1 MWLGGSLSLE
11 GLFRYTAQ
19 VHWELREGMTSDWPV
34 NRTWLIGST
43 SSPPL
48 SLNYALCSS
57 GWHFQESNERRLSTE
72 ELMLLNCGAGGLL
85 WVLLSARRL
94 NKSILKGN
102 QPWIFTGR
110 TDTEAEAPIL
120 WPPDVKCWIAGKD
133 PDAGKDWGQEKK
145 WATED
150 KMVKWYHWFNGHEF
164 EQTPEDSE
172 GQGSLA
178 CCSPQGHEELDT
190 T

>member
-1 MWLGGSLSLE
+1 MEEDVAGWEFVPGGPV
-11 GLFRYTAQ
+11 Q
-19 VHWELREGMTSDWPV
+19 VHWGEVREGMTSDWPV
-34 NRTWLIGST
+34 NWTWLIGST

-48 SLNYALCSS
+48 SLKYALCSS
-57 GWHFQESNERRLSTE
+57 GCHFQESNERRLSTE

-110 TDTEAEAPIL
+110 TDIEAEAPI
-120 WPPDVKCWIAGKD
+120 PDVKCWITGKD

-145 WATED
+145 GATED
-150 KMVKWYHWFNGHEF
+150 EMVKWYHWFNGHEF

-172 GQGSLA
+172 GQGSLV
-178 CCSPQGHEELDT
+178 CWSPRGHEELDT

>member
-1 MWLGGSLSLE
+1 MEEDVAGREFVPGGPV
-11 GLFRYTAQ
+11 Q
-19 VHWELREGMTSDWPV
+19 VHWGEVREGMTSDWPV

-48 SLNYALCSS
+48 SLKYALCSS
-57 GWHFQESNERRLSTE
+57 GCHFQESNERRLSTE

-110 TDTEAEAPIL
+110 TDIEAEAPI
-120 WPPDVKCWIAGKD
+120 PDVKCWITGKD

-145 WATED
+145 GATED
-150 KMVKWYHWFNGHEF
+150 EMVKWYHWFNGHEF

-172 GQGSLA
+172 GQGSLV
-178 CCSPQGHEELDT
+178 CWSPRGHEELDT